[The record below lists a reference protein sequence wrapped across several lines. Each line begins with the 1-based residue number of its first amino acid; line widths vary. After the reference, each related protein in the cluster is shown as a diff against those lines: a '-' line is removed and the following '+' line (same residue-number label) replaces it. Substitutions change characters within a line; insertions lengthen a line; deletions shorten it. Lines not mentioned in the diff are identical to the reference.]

1 MNDTVLSQAER
12 DALLNG
18 DDEKDTQA
26 AVTDEGNEIKP
37 YDPTTQRRM
46 VRERLQALEI
56 VNERFARQF
65 RMGLFNL
72 LRRSPD
78 ITVGAIKIQ
87 PYHEYASGLPE
98 LTSLNLVHLHP
109 LYGTALFVF
118 SSNLVFCAVD
128 NLFGGDGRFPVKVEE
143 REFTPTEQRVT
154 KRLLKLAL
162 DAYGDA
168 WSAICKINVEYVRAE
183 MQVKFTNITTSPN
196 DIVVTTPFQVDIGT
210 LIADFNICIPFA
222 MIEPLR
228 ELLTNPPQENSH
240 QKNSQWRETLAKQ
253 VQHSELELIANFIDI
268 PMRLSKLLKL
278 QPGDVLTI
286 DKPDR
291 LIVHVDGIPVL
302 TSHYGTLNGQYALR
316 VEQLINPILNVLSE
330 EQPNE

>member
-1 MNDTVLSQAER
+1 MSDTVLSQEER
-12 DALLNG
+12 DALLNS
-18 DDEKDTQA
+18 DNEKDKQVEEA
-26 AVTDEGNEIKP
+26 GKSNEIKP
-37 YDPTTQRRM
+37 YDPNTQRRM

-87 PYHEYASGLPE
+87 PYHEYASSLPE
-98 LTSLNLVHLHP
+98 LNSLNLVHLYP
-109 LYGTALFVF
+109 LRGTALFVF

-128 NLFGGDGRFPVKVEE
+128 NLFGGDSRFPVNVEG

-168 WSAICKINVEYVRAE
+168 WSAIYKINVEYVRAE
-183 MQVKFTNITTSPN
+183 MQVKFINITTSPN
-196 DIVVTTPFQVDIGT
+196 DIVVTTPFQVEIGT
-210 LIADFNICIPFA
+210 LIAEFNICIPFA

-228 ELLTNPPQENSH
+228 ELLTNLPQENSP
-240 QKNSQWRETLAKQ
+240 QKNNQWRETLAKQ

-268 PMRLSKLLKL
+268 PMRLSKVLKL

-291 LIVHVDGIPVL
+291 LIAHVDGIPVL

-316 VEQLINPILNVLSE
+316 VEQLINPILNVFE
-330 EQPNE
+330 